1 MDPADLQQRLQ
12 RLAQAYPD
20 EHPYT
25 LALKLQVETG
35 KVITGKLA
43 RQIIEGLNVGSLVMP
58 GRKRA

>member
-12 RLAQAYPD
+12 RLAQAYPY

-35 KVITGKLA
+35 TVITGKLA
-43 RQIIEGLNVGSLVMP
+43 SQIIEGLNVGSLVMP